1 MFKINILNIN
11 SVVTNSAEF
20 LTEQECLNWYNSNIN
35 SFSQS
40 HTYSIFNNSAEK
52 ESQEASFYLKNT
64 DWYVIREMDSGVPCP
79 QNIKDARAL
88 ARSKVI

>member
-20 LTEQECLNWYNSNIN
+20 LTEQDCLNWYNLNVSY
-35 SFSQS
+35 FPQS
-40 HTYSIFNNSAEK
+40 HTYSIFNNLVEK
-52 ESQEASFYLKNT
+52 ESHEASIYLKNT
-64 DWYVIREMDSGVPCP
+64 DWYVIREMDSGVLCP
-79 QNIKDARAL
+79 QDIKDARAL